1 MLSTDSE
8 FTSLTDKDANDRY
21 HEQFIEFKNNQ
32 NNLAD
37 SERVK
42 ILFQNQY
49 WLVNKN
55 QDLWVGFFDGKKIK
69 VPGGVYP
76 DMPAATYLPQQIIR
90 IKMKGKLSQFI
101 IKSTGIKTY
110 GHPLH
115 CYNKIDAVLVDKP
128 DYLLFYSGCTDIIPR
143 NDGRRNVTYD
153 ILFYSKIFDTL
164 VSVNSFTSSE
174 IIDVKSYADALKN
187 KDVYFV
193 YEKTYVAFR
202 IKGKD
207 KVEDVDPDTGAQ
219 LNRDDDSEDTDGVQ
233 VLPFE
238 RLPDIKNK

>member
-21 HEQFIEFKNNQ
+21 HEQFLDFKNNQ
-32 NNLAD
+32 NNLDD

-128 DYLLFYSGCTDIIPR
+128 DCLLFYSGCTDIIPR
-143 NDGRRNVTYD
+143 KDGRRDVSYD

-164 VSVNSFTSSE
+164 VSVNSFTSSAT
-174 IIDVKSYADALKN
+174 IDAKSYADALKT
-187 KDVYFV
+187 KMIILSMKKHMLLSELK
-193 YEKTYVAFR
+193 EK
-202 IKGKD
+202 IK
-207 KVEDVDPDTGAQ
+207 
-219 LNRDDDSEDTDGVQ
+219 
-233 VLPFE
+233 
-238 RLPDIKNK
+238 